1 MAALPF
7 GSAISALSN
16 SVNKN
21 TLQAFLSNKISAPFI
36 NFNFTQMLTEHRF
49 FQTTAFF
56 LAAASGTF
64 AMSAL
69 PVRSSAPQPNIVHI
83 LTDDLGWMDPA
94 CYYRDLHG
102 KDSVYETPHMDRL
115 ARRGK
120 RFMQAYS
127 PAPTCA
133 PSRAAYMAGQYTTHT
148 GVLHVMGGRLARPY
162 HQAHSY
168 IDPFYSGRLKLET
181 PIIADVLKAAG
192 YTTAHIQKWH
202 FGGRSK
208 GYPGPL
214 DYGFDFSWSWQG
226 LHYND
231 PELYDPNDPKT
242 ADYEGIWRPMRPD
255 RITGFPSSYDPKA
268 PYALDPNDDDR
279 PFDSVVDITVRWM
292 DKVKDGTQ
300 PFYVNFCPSFVHGP
314 FATRDRK
321 RLAYYCEKMG
331 VPFPTDPGRI
341 ADTTPGQKN
350 PYYAAMLD
358 SLDWQLGKILSFL
371 ETTDD
376 PRNPGHKLIDNTYIM
391 LSSDNGGLERAPIAN
406 GQDKGKTE
414 RITDNTPLRGGKL
427 KIFEGGIRIPF
438 IIAGPGIAANSTS
451 ETPISL
457 IDLFPTYMNMAGAE
471 PTKDLDLDG
480 CDILPVILGEDSVAR
495 FANGTPRD
503 TLYWH
508 YPSVMPS
515 SSIIRKGGWKLRWNH
530 TPELNRLPRIMLYK
544 LYNEDGTVADMGE
557 ANNLADSEPELRETL
572 LADLQ
577 AWLAKYNAPLPYKN
591 AQQVGG
597 NRLAGAEQV
606 PAVLQLHREGKR
618 VELHYESGA
627 GKSEIVEAKLLYTTN
642 GSRFIQNNSHQEE
655 WFEWPAEAAKGV
667 AHAIA
672 PPGMTHGVFYL
683 RDANGFLITSEPLST
698 YAGPGANATAG
709 AKLLKDGYAYRPGLL
724 SLIDLANTAAHNAR
738 IAGLSVNTLTAAIE
752 EARKLAAQ
760 PVEEESYALA
770 MRKLRQAIKA
780 LEVPQA
786 QLPVLNQ
793 FATEKW

>member
-1 MAALPF
+1 MRLKINQHFLYSILCGLGA
-7 GSAISALSN
+7 SSALAMG
-16 SVNKN
+16 
-21 TLQAFLSNKISAPFI
+21 TLPARSA
-36 NFNFTQMLTEHRF
+36 
-49 FQTTAFF
+49 
-56 LAAASGTF
+56 
-64 AMSAL
+64 
-69 PVRSSAPQPNIVHI
+69 APQPNIVHV

-102 KDSVYETPHMDRL
+102 EDSVYETPHMDHL
-115 ARRGK
+115 ARLGK
-120 RFMQAYS
+120 RFMQAYA

-162 HQAHSY
+162 HQSHGY
-168 IDPFYSGRLKLET
+168 IDPFYSGRLKLEA

-192 YTTAHIQKWH
+192 YATAHIQKWH

-214 DYGFDFSWSWQG
+214 DYGFDFSWSWRG

-231 PELYDPNDPKT
+231 SEIYDPNDPKT

-292 DKVKDGTQ
+292 DKVKEGEK

-321 RLAYYCEKMG
+321 RLEYYCEKMG

-341 ADTTPGQKN
+341 ADTRPGQKN

-358 SLDWQLGKILSFL
+358 SLDWQLGKILTFL
-371 ETTDD
+371 ESTDD

-391 LSSDNGGLERAPIAN
+391 LSSDNGGLEHAPIAN
-406 GQDKGKTE
+406 GRDKGKVE

-438 IIAGPGIAANSTS
+438 IIAGPGIEANSTS

-457 IDLFPTYMNMAGAE
+457 IDLFPTYMTMAGAA
-471 PTKDLDLDG
+471 PSRDLDLDG
-480 CDILPVILGEDSVAR
+480 CDILPVILGKESVAR
-495 FANGTPRD
+495 FANGTARD

-515 SSIIRKGGWKLRWNH
+515 SSIIRRGGWKLRLNH
-530 TPELNRLPRIMLYK
+530 TPELNRLPEIMLYK
-544 LYNEDGTVADMGE
+544 LYNEDGTFADVGE
-557 ANNLADSEPELRETL
+557 ANNLADAEPELRETL
-572 LADLQ
+572 LADLRV
-577 AWLAKYNAPLPYKN
+577 WLAKYHAPLPYKN

-597 NRLAGAEQV
+597 KRLAGAEQV
-606 PAVLQLHREGKR
+606 PAGPETSPRGQARG
-618 VELHYESGA
+618 
-627 GKSEIVEAKLLYTTN
+627 T
-642 GSRFIQNNSHQEE
+642 
-655 WFEWPAEAAKGV
+655 P
-667 AHAIA
+667 
-672 PPGMTHGVFYL
+672 L
-683 RDANGFLITSEPLST
+683 RRRG
-698 YAGPGANATAG
+698 G
-709 AKLLKDGYAYRPGLL
+709 
-724 SLIDLANTAAHNAR
+724 
-738 IAGLSVNTLTAAIE
+738 
-752 EARKLAAQ
+752 
-760 PVEEESYALA
+760 
-770 MRKLRQAIKA
+770 
-780 LEVPQA
+780 
-786 QLPVLNQ
+786 
-793 FATEKW
+793 